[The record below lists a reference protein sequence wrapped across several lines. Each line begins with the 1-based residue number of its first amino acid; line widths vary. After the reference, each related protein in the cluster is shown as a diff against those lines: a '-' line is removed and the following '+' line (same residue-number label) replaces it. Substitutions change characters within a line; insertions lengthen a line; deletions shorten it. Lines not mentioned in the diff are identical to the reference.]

1 MFNFDDIR
9 QSVSLEEWASSN
21 LERAKAGHPYVC
33 PFCNSGGGESAS
45 SNSAFSIRG
54 AKFKCFSCQTTG
66 DVFDL
71 AGRVWGIDGAADRL
85 EAVARWAGYQL
96 PEHARGEG
104 RPVKEKPKG
113 LPSYRPEL
121 RSTREATEPEAAKWA
136 RDALNADVERWRSAM
151 VPGCGGWRYMTEV
164 RGFTP
169 EEIARF
175 GLGWDGRNVTVPYP
189 DGKGGAAYWFKRGA
203 SGDFKSKPPASAA
216 GSEPLFNAPALAE
229 GGPVFVVEGQFDA
242 LSVEA
247 CGFRAVALGTAG
259 VSGNGPDRL
268 TEALG
273 AAGFSGTLHVMLDA
287 DETGRAEG
295 VRVADKLNGLGYAA
309 GVVDFSQAGGAK
321 DPNELLATDRAE
333 LAAFLAS
340 QVPDPEVEANERYWR
355 AMEACGAAD
364 SMAELWHVV
373 QLDDAVP
380 PVPTGIAALD
390 RLLDG
395 GLRPGVAVI
404 GGISSTGKTTAALQ
418 MADHMASRGRPV
430 LFASIEQTAREMV
443 IKSIGRLM
451 RAHGVVKAERSIGSA
466 QERSGWTDAD
476 NAAFDRACADYQGR
490 IAPWLVFLEGCSAK
504 VPVGARQVEDAAR
517 RMAERCGMPPVVFV
531 DYLQL
536 MAPLHEGVTER
547 KATDESVTAL
557 RQMANKLGTPVV
569 CVASLNR
576 ASYYSPVDLESFKES
591 GGIEYGADVVMGM
604 QPRGLTE
611 TYGEAMRGGNEAQ
624 ARRAA
629 SDAIHSMKASVSRK
643 VEFRVL
649 KQRGGAAEGAAP
661 VTYLP
666 VCNSFFSGDVV
677 PEPGATAPG
686 ISIG

>member
-1 MFNFDDIR
+1 MFCFDDIR
-9 QSVSLEEWASSN
+9 QRVSLDEWASSN
-21 LERAKAGHPYVC
+21 LERARSGHPYVC
-33 PFCNSGGGESAS
+33 PFCNSGGGESAN

-54 AKFKCFSCQTTG
+54 EKFKCFSCQAKG

-71 AGRVWGIDGAADRL
+71 AGKVWGIEGAADRL
-85 EAVARWAGYQL
+85 EAVARWAGYPL
-96 PEHARGEG
+96 PERTKGEG
-104 RPVKEKPKG
+104 HPVKGKLEA

-121 RSTREATEPEAAKWA
+121 RSTREAIEPEAAKRA
-136 RDALNADVERWRSAM
+136 RDALNADVARWRSAM
-151 VPGCGGWRYMTEV
+151 VMGCEGWRYLAEG

-175 GLGWDGRNVTVPYP
+175 GLGWDGRNVVVPYP
-189 DGKGGAAYWFKRGA
+189 DGNGGAAYWFKRGT
-203 SGDFKSKPPASAA
+203 SGSFKSKPPASVA
-216 GSEPLFNAPALAE
+216 GSEPLFNAPALRD

-259 VSGNGPDRL
+259 VAESGPDRL

-273 AAGFSGTLHVMLDA
+273 ASGFCGTLLVMLDA
-287 DETGRAEG
+287 DDTGRAEG
-295 VRVADKLNGLGYAA
+295 ARVADKLNGSGYAA
-309 GVVDFSQAGGAK
+309 RVVDFSQAGGAK
-321 DPNELLATDRAE
+321 DPNELLATDRAV
-333 LAAFLAS
+333 LASFLAS
-340 QVPDPEVEANERYWR
+340 QVPDPEVEAHERYWR
-355 AMEACGAAD
+355 SMEACGAAD
-364 SMAELWHVV
+364 SLAELRHVV
-373 QLDDAVP
+373 QLDDAVA

-418 MADHMASRGRPV
+418 MADYMASQGRPV

-443 IKSIGRLM
+443 TKSIGRLM
-451 RAHGVVKAERSIGSA
+451 RTYGSVKAERSIASA
-466 QERSGWTDAD
+466 QDRAGWTDAE
-476 NAAFDRACADYQGR
+476 NAALDRACADYQGR
-490 IAPWLVFLEGCSAK
+490 IAPWLVFLEGCNAA
-504 VPVGARQVEDAAR
+504 VPIGARQVEEASR
-517 RMAERCGMPPVVFV
+517 RMAERCGVAPVVFV

-536 MAPLHEGVTER
+536 MAPLHEGATER
-547 KATDESVTAL
+547 KATDENVTAL
-557 RQMANKLGTPVV
+557 RQMANKLRTPVV

-591 GGIEYGADVVMGM
+591 GGIEYGADVVLGM
-604 QPRGLTE
+604 QPRGLAE
-611 TYGEAMRGGNEAQ
+611 TYSNAMKEGNEAK

-629 SDAIHSMKASVSRK
+629 SDAIHAMKDSVPRR

-649 KQRGGAAEGAAP
+649 KQRGGAAEGVAP

-666 VCNSFFSGDVV
+666 VCNSLFSGDVV
-677 PEPGATAPG
+677 PEPGTAALG